1 MTARIATGET
11 PFSLV
16 FETKAMIPIEVKV
29 SSFHYENFDEQMS
42 SSVFA
47 TEKDIIE
54 KHREIVRIQIK
65 TKK

>member
-1 MTARIATGET
+1 MKTRTTTREM
-11 PFSLV
+11 PFSMA
-16 FETKAMIPIEVKV
+16 FRSEAMIYVEVKV
-29 SSFHYENFDEQMS
+29 LSFRYENFDEQMS